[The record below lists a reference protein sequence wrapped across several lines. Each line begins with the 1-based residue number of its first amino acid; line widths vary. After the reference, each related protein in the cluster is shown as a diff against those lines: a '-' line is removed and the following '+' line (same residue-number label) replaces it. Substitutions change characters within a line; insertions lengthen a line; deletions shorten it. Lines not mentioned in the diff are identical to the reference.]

1 MPHPSAMNGTAMRF
15 DAAQAYAKW
24 PYSFTSLFMLTV
36 VWARAIRTCGPIH
49 SWILLAVLALRMGPG
64 LLWAQVVTPQS
75 EPSGHARG
83 IQANSSAGQPGT
95 DAWRQRRD
103 YALLFATNEYAT
115 WEPLIN
121 PIPDA
126 EAIAAELRDNYGF
139 QAEVVRNPTREQIV
153 SKQRDY
159 SQRKFGEGDQLFIFS
174 SPATEFLMMCS
185 SKDTLSPGI
194 PAKMTTRP
202 GEAMSPTTTLEPSS
216 IPCAP
221 GISCWSW
228 MREPVTAATACY
240 EQALAIFS
248 SLNGLA

>member
-1 MPHPSAMNGTAMRF
+1 MNGTAMRF

-159 SQRKFGEGDQLFIFS
+159 SQRKFGEGDQLFIFFAGHGVFDDVFKQGYIVARDS
-174 SPATEFLMMCS
+174 R
-185 SKDTLSPGI
+185 KDDDE
-194 PAKMTTRP
+194 TR
-202 GEAMSPTTTLEPSS
+202 GGYESHDNLRTIVNS
-216 IPCAP
+216 
-221 GISCWSW
+221 
-228 MREPVTAATACY
+228 MRARHILLVMDA
-240 EQALAIFS
+240 
-248 SLNGLA
+248 